1 MSHRGPQ
8 PIIERQ
14 HGVRRGFLLLACLLP
29 VLADSALAVS
39 PSPADLVV
47 TDARIYTEDA
57 HHSEQQALAVRGG
70 KIIFVGSSTA
80 VRRWIGPHTKV
91 EKLGGRLV
99 LPGLFDSHTHP
110 MLAIKLDVCDLDS
123 AAMSLRQISAF
134 VSGCLRRYKV
144 PAGGWLSVQQWN
156 FSDGNQPDAQY
167 PTLRAALDRAS
178 TTVAIHLYGDDG
190 HHDAFNSAALA
201 KARNAAG
208 QTVGLSK
215 ATLGRDFAAYA
226 KVVGVDANGEPNGA
240 VNEAARMLMPTP
252 GVDVAG
258 NMVDGEAIMKARD
271 QIPRLYNRDGITG
284 FLDAAV
290 PPELVPVYQ
299 RLEREGKLS
308 ARVTFAQFYDPDFIK
323 GADGKPDFARMLAS
337 AERIRAQFSHDPLI
351 RADVVKLFADGV
363 LEGNPY
369 ALPPTLP
376 DVLSLRPYLQPIYGK
391 DAAGKLTVKGY
402 VDTASALCRE
412 VRAQPDR
419 YASSA
424 AVTGSLAAHGFHP
437 AQCAISRG
445 QLQHDPAVIREFI
458 SRFHEAGFTLHI
470 HVIGDG
476 TLHTVLDDL
485 EAARAA
491 DGVSSQPDGIAHMQL
506 AAPADVARVG
516 RDHLFVAFTYA
527 WAYTDPQYDMTVV
540 PFIDRVAGNGY
551 AALHPRN
558 GYYER
563 NAYPFR
569 EVMQAGATL
578 VAGSDA
584 PVDTR
589 DPRPF
594 VNMALA
600 VTRRHPGEPALNPGQ
615 AISIRDVIDAYTI
628 NGARFLRRDAVAGS
642 LEVGKSADF
651 IVLDRDILQLAEHG
665 HADSIAGTRVLD
677 TWFEGRRVFA
687 RSPAARGATGR
698 TGETL

>member
-1 MSHRGPQ
+1 MSHQ
-8 PIIERQ
+8 AMQTKIERK
-14 HGVRRGFLLLACLLP
+14 HRVLHAVPLLACLAP
-29 VLADSALAVS
+29 VLAIPAHAA
-39 PSPADLVV
+39 PPPADLAVI
-47 TDARIYTEDA
+47 DARIYTADA
-57 HHSEQQALAVRGG
+57 HHSEQQALAVRAGN
-70 KIIFVGSSTA
+70 IVFVGSSAA

-91 EKLGGRLV
+91 ERLGGKLV

-123 AAMSLRQISAF
+123 PPMSLRQISAF
-134 VSGCLRRYKV
+134 VARCLQRYRV

-156 FSDGNQPDAQY
+156 FSDGNQPDADF

-178 TTVAIHLYGDDG
+178 TSVAIHLYGNDG
-190 HHDAFNSAALA
+190 HHDAFNSVALL
-201 KARNAAG
+201 KARNASG
-208 QTVGLSK
+208 QVVGLSK
-215 ATLGRDFAAYA
+215 ATLIRDFSAYA

-240 VNEAARMLMPTP
+240 VNEAARLLMPAA

-258 NMVDGEAIMKARD
+258 SFVDGGAIMKARD
-271 QIPRLYNRDGITG
+271 QIPRLYNDDGITG

-290 PPELVPVYQ
+290 PPQLVPVYQ
-299 RLEREGKLS
+299 TLEREGKLS
-308 ARVTFAQFYDPDFIK
+308 ARVTLAQFYDPDFIRT
-323 GADGKPDFARMLAS
+323 ADGKPDFARMLTS
-337 AERIRAQFSHDPLI
+337 ARRVRAQFARDPLI

-376 DVLSLRPYLQPIYGK
+376 DVLSLHPYLQPIFGK
-391 DAAGKLTVKGY
+391 DSAGKLTVKGY
-402 VDTASALCRE
+402 VDTASALCTQ
-412 VRAQPDR
+412 VRAQPAH
-419 YASSA
+419 YASPRALADFMA
-424 AVTGSLAAHGFHP
+424 AYGFHP
-437 AQCAISRG
+437 AQCTVSQG

-458 SRFHEAGFTLHI
+458 RRFHEAGFALHI

-491 DGVSSQPDGIAHMQL
+491 DGVSSYPDGIAHMQL

-516 RDHLFVAFTYA
+516 HDHLYVAFTYA
-527 WAYTDPQYDMTVV
+527 WAYTDEQYDMTVV
-540 PFIDRVAGNGY
+540 PFIDRVAGSDY
-551 AALHPRN
+551 SALHPHD

-563 NAYPFR
+563 NAYPVR
-569 EVMQAGATL
+569 AVLQAGATL

-600 VTRRHPGEPALNPGQ
+600 VTRRHPGERALNPKQ
-615 AISIRDVIDAYTI
+615 AISIRDVVNAYTI
-628 NGARFLRRDAVAGS
+628 NGARFLRRDSVTGS

-651 IVLDRDILQLAEHG
+651 IVLDRDILELADHG
-665 HADSIAGTRVLD
+665 RADDVAGTQVLE
-677 TWFEGRRVFA
+677 TWFEGRRVFT
-687 RSPAARGATGR
+687 RSRAGMGDGASQH
-698 TGETL
+698 

>member
-1 MSHRGPQ
+1 MLQRK
-8 PIIERQ
+8 RKT
-14 HGVRRGFLLLACLLP
+14 RREFPLLACLAS
-29 VLADSALAVS
+29 VLALPALGA
-39 PSPADLVV
+39 PRPPADLVV

-70 KIIFVGSSTA
+70 KIVFVGSSA
-80 VRRWIGPHTKV
+80 AARRWIGPHTRL

-99 LPGLFDSHTHP
+99 LPGLFDSHMHP

-123 AAMSLRQISAF
+123 APMSLRQISQF
-134 VSGCLRRYKV
+134 VSRCVRHYKV

-178 TTVAIHLYGDDG
+178 TSVAIHLYGNDG

-201 KARNAAG
+201 RARNAAG

-215 ATLGRDFAAYA
+215 ATLARDFSAYA
-226 KVVGVDANGEPNGA
+226 KVVGVDADGEPNGA
-240 VNEAARMLMPTP
+240 VNEAARMLIPAP

-258 NMVDGEAIMKARD
+258 NFVDGAAIMKARD
-271 QIPRLYNRDGITG
+271 QIPKLVNADGITG

-290 PPELVPVYQ
+290 PAELVPVYAA
-299 RLEREGKLS
+299 LEREGKLT
-308 ARVTFAQFYDPDFIK
+308 ARVTLAQFYDPDFIK
-323 GADGKPDFARMLAS
+323 TADGTPDFARMLAN
-337 AERIRAQFSHDPLI
+337 AQRIRAQYAHDPLI
-351 RADVVKLFADGV
+351 RANQVKLFADGV
-363 LEGNPY
+363 MEGNPY
-369 ALPPTLP
+369 AVPPTLP
-376 DVLSLRPYLQPIYGK
+376 DVLSRHPYLQPVFGK

-402 VDTASALCRE
+402 VDTASALCRQ
-412 VRAQPDR
+412 VRAHPAR
-419 YASSA
+419 YVSA
-424 AVTGSLAAHGFHP
+424 QEVGSFMAAHGFHP
-437 AQCAISRG
+437 AQCALSQG

-458 SRFHEAGFTLHI
+458 TRFHKAGFTLHI

-485 EAARAA
+485 EAARAT
-491 DGVSSQPDGIAHMQL
+491 DGVSNEGDGIAHVQL
-506 AAPADVARVG
+506 AAPADVARLG
-516 RDHLFVAFTYA
+516 RDHLFVIFTYA
-527 WAYTDPQYDMTVV
+527 WAYTDPEYDMTVV
-540 PFIDRVAGNGY
+540 PFIDHVTGNGY
-551 AALHPRN
+551 TALHPPD

-569 EVMQAGATL
+569 EALQAGATL

-600 VTRRHPGEPALNPGQ
+600 VTRRHPGEPALNPKQ
-615 AISIRDVIDAYTI
+615 TISIRDVLDAYTI
-628 NGARFLRRDAVAGS
+628 NGARFLRRGAVAGS
-642 LEVGKSADF
+642 LEAGKSADF
-651 IVLDRDILQLAEHG
+651 IVLDRDILRLAG
-665 HADSIAGTRVLD
+665 DGRADDIAGTRVLE
-677 TWFEGRRVFA
+677 TWFEGRRVFL
-687 RSPAARGATGR
+687 RGAAGVKDVMNHEGVTS
-698 TGETL
+698 